1 MRWLIK
7 RIGQM
12 LFTIWTVITLSF
24 LLIRFLPGGPIDYLQ
39 VQLRQQGIPQETI
52 DQYVQNYITIL
63 PSDPLHVQYIDYM
76 SSVLMLDFGTSFW
89 NNEPVFQILAAA
101 LPWTIF
107 LMSIAT
113 LVNTVLGI
121 IVGGIMAYME
131 GGKFDTGTTVMSII
145 LTSIPYY
152 VSAIVLIYIMGY
164 QWGWFPTGGQVDQAL
179 QAGFNWPYIQSI
191 LYHSALPLISL
202 TIGGWA
208 GGALAMRG
216 NAISVL
222 GEDYVRVARL
232 RGLTRRRIA
241 LRYIARNAMLPM
253 YTGILISIAALLG
266 GSVILEQI
274 FAYPGVGYY
283 LFQAVESRDYP
294 LMMGGLI
301 MTTVATIFGVFV
313 ADLTYNK
320 IDPRASGEADRE
332 TY

>member
-1 MRWLIK
+1 
-7 RIGQM
+7 M
-12 LFTIWTVITLSF
+12 LFTIWAVITLSF
-24 LLIRFLPGGPIDYLQ
+24 VLIRFLPGGPLDYLRS
-39 VQLRQQGIPQETI
+39 QLKQQGIPQETI
-52 DQYVQNYITIL
+52 NEYVENYISIL
-63 PSDPLHVQYIDYM
+63 PSEPLYVQYFDYM
-76 SSVLMLDFGTSFW
+76 SSVLTLDFGISFW
-89 NNEPVFQILAAA
+89 SNEPVFQILAMA

-131 GGKFDTGTTVMSII
+131 GGKFDTATTITSII

-152 VSAIVLIYIMGY
+152 VSAIVLIYILGY
-164 QWGWFPTGGQVDQAL
+164 QWGWFPTGGQVDRTL
-179 QAGFNWPYIQSI
+179 QAGFNWPYIRSI
-191 LYHSALPLISL
+191 LYHAALPLISL

-232 RGLTRRRIA
+232 RGLSRRRIA
-241 LRYIARNAMLPM
+241 LRYVARNAMLPM
-253 YTGILISIAALLG
+253 YTGILIGIAALLG

-313 ADLTYNK
+313 ADLTYSK
-320 IDPRASGEADRE
+320 IDPRASAEGDRE
-332 TY
+332 SY

>member
-1 MRWLIK
+1 
-7 RIGQM
+7 M

-24 LLIRFLPGGPIDYLQ
+24 LLIRFLPGGPLDYLRSQ
-39 VQLRQQGIPQETI
+39 ARQLGIPEDTI
-52 DQYVQNYITIL
+52 NEYVENYITVI
-63 PSDPLHVQYIDYM
+63 PDDPLHVQYIDYM
-76 SSVLMLDFGTSFW
+76 SSILMLDFGTSFW

-113 LVNTVLGI
+113 LVNTVLAI
-121 IVGGIMAYME
+121 IIGGIMAYME
-131 GGKFDTGTTVMSII
+131 GGKFDTGTTISSIV

-152 VSAIVLIYIMGY
+152 VSAIVLIYIVGY
-164 QWGWFPTGGQVDQAL
+164 QWSLFPTGGQVDQSLA
-179 QAGFNWPYIQSI
+179 AGFNWPYVQSI
-191 LYHSALPLISL
+191 LYHAALPLISL

-216 NAISVL
+216 NSISVL

-232 RGLTRRRIA
+232 RGLSRRRIA
-241 LRYIARNAMLPM
+241 LRYVARNAMLPM
-253 YTGILISIAALLG
+253 YTGILIGIAALLG

-283 LFQAVESRDYP
+283 LFQAVEARDYP

-301 MTTVATIFGVFV
+301 MTTTATIFGVFV
-313 ADLTYNK
+313 ADLTYSR
-320 IDPRASGEADRE
+320 IDPRASGEGDRE